1 MELVKVGIIG
11 IGNMGGDHLKC
22 IMGGKIEG
30 MTVTAV
36 CDIDAA
42 KLRAAKETY
51 PSLETYENYE
61 ELIEKAD
68 ADTIIIAVP
77 HPLHAKVGI
86 FAFAHGKNVLTEKP
100 MDISLSA
107 AEQLCAAAK
116 ESGKLFGIMLNQRTS
131 KLFTEARRIVQSGEL
146 GQLKRSIWIVT
157 NWYRTNAYY
166 ASGAWRAS
174 WKGEGGGLLLNQAA
188 HNLDL
193 WQWICGM
200 PVSVT
205 AHCNVGKFHDI
216 EVEDEAVLYT
226 EFANGATGVFIT
238 TTGDLPGTNRLE
250 IVGTLGKIV
259 IEGGTLKHWKL
270 SKSEREI
277 CATAPESCPRVES
290 EYTEYTPGNGRAH
303 AGILQNYANALLHGE
318 ALIAPGYDGL
328 MQITL
333 INAAYLSA
341 WNGSTKVTLPFD
353 KALYDKLLAEKIA
366 HSSFRSE
373 VKPLAE
379 DKEQSNRWQVNW

>member
-51 PSLETYENYE
+51 PALETYENYE

-86 FAFAHGKNVLTEKP
+86 FSFAHGKNVLTEKP

-131 KLFTEARRIVQSGEL
+131 KLFTEA
-146 GQLKRSIWIVT
+146 W
-157 NWYRTNAYY
+157 
-166 ASGAWRAS
+166 
-174 WKGEGGGLLLNQAA
+174 
-188 HNLDL
+188 
-193 WQWICGM
+193 
-200 PVSVT
+200 
-205 AHCNVGKFHDI
+205 
-216 EVEDEAVLYT
+216 
-226 EFANGATGVFIT
+226 
-238 TTGDLPGTNRLE
+238 
-250 IVGTLGKIV
+250 
-259 IEGGTLKHWKL
+259 
-270 SKSEREI
+270 
-277 CATAPESCPRVES
+277 
-290 EYTEYTPGNGRAH
+290 GR
-303 AGILQNYANALLHGE
+303 
-318 ALIAPGYDGL
+318 P
-328 MQITL
+328 
-333 INAAYLSA
+333 
-341 WNGSTKVTLPFD
+341 
-353 KALYDKLLAEKIA
+353 
-366 HSSFRSE
+366 
-373 VKPLAE
+373 
-379 DKEQSNRWQVNW
+379 

>member
-51 PSLETYENYE
+51 PALETYENYE

-86 FAFAHGKNVLTEKP
+86 FSFAHGKNVLTEKP

-200 PVSVT
+200 PVSVE
-205 AHCNVGKFHDI
+205 AKLSYGLWHDI
-216 EVEDEAVLYT
+216 EVEDDVNTYC
-226 EFANGATGVFIT
+226 EFADGSTGNFIT
-238 TTGDLPGTNRLE
+238 STGEFPGTNRLE
-250 IVGTLGKIV
+250 ISGTRGRMVFEDGVIKFKRTEVDVNEFCRSTPESFPSMDTWNIVVPTRKDTGHEHQDV
-259 IEGGTLKHWKL
+259 IEAFVKAVLDPKAKLVAEGEEGIRSVEFGNAMLYSGLKGEEVSIPMDTVKFDAML
-270 SKSEREI
+270 DDLIKNSKF
-277 CATAPESCPRVES
+277 
-290 EYTEYTPGNGRAH
+290 
-303 AGILQNYANALLHGE
+303 Q
-318 ALIAPGYDGL
+318 
-328 MQITL
+328 
-333 INAAYLSA
+333 
-341 WNGSTKVTLPFD
+341 K
-353 KALYDKLLAEKIA
+353 K
-366 HSSFRSE
+366 E
-373 VKPLAE
+373 VKEAIV
-379 DKEQSNRWQVNW
+379 DMGNSF